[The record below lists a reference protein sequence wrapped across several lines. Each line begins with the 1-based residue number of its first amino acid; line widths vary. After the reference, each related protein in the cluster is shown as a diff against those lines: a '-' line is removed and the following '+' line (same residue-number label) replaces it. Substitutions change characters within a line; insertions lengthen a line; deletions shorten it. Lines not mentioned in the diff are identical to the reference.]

1 MLDVMLGRMIDTL
14 VIQIEPWSGSVKQ
27 SKIVSGF

>member
-1 MLDVMLGRMIDTL
+1 MLDVMLERMIDNL
-14 VIQIEPWSGSVKQ
+14 VIQIEPPSGSIKQ